1 MAGLLADVFSFGDT
15 AKRKVKGLLADPVG
29 TLQQFVGNENDRAGR
44 FNELTNSAAQE
55 MATRIKSGG
64 SGMGASEQRLA
75 GLLADAYNPAGMVV
89 WHGSPHKFAKFDS
102 SKIGTGEGAQA
113 YGHGLYLAES
123 PDVAKAYMTSA
134 SQQQDAI
141 AKNNMFLLDGV
152 PMSREQVNEAMS
164 RNGAANLMDY
174 MMDTLAHPTFKMPKR
189 FEGTEKEKI
198 WASVAPRLKLAKAPV
213 DTSTGN
219 LFKVDLPDEHIA
231 KMLDW
236 DKPLSKQH
244 PDVQSALGK
253 YGIDVTD
260 NGYDAKVKAAEN
272 AVKNAFERYSANPTN
287 DAYKAFLQLD
297 QEQRSLWNARASDM
311 TGKGAYESIAG
322 DQVDAANLLR
332 QAGIPGIRYLD
343 GGSRGT
349 GQGTSNFVVFP
360 GNENLLQIL
369 ERNGKPLNGLLD

>member
-44 FNELTNSAAQE
+44 LNELTNSAAQE

-123 PDVAKAYMTSA
+123 PDVAKSYLATGQA
-134 SQQQDAI
+134 VKAQDRPTEMVARAI
-141 AKNNMFLLDGV
+141 D
-152 PMSREQVNEAMS
+152 
-164 RNGAANLMDY
+164 AAGGD
-174 MMDTLAHPTFKMPKR
+174 D
-189 FEGTEKEKI
+189 
-198 WASVAPRLKLAKAPV
+198 VAAKAWLQKRLS
-213 DTSTGN
+213 TSLPEFRDIYESALSGFDK
-219 LFKVDLPDEHIA
+219 LKPQGSSLYKVDLPDEHIA

-236 DKPLSKQH
+236 DAPLSKQ
-244 PDVQSALGK
+244 PKEVQAALK
-253 YGIDVTD
+253 KTRSMLPP
-260 NGYDAKVKAAEN
+260 N
-272 AVKNAFERYSANPTN
+272 AM
-287 DAYKAFLQLD
+287 DDLGG
-297 QEQRSLWNARASDM
+297 DM
-311 TGKGAYESIAG
+311 
-322 DQVDAANLLR
+322 NLLYNPANTGADFLGTMNSLQPNLGETALR
-332 QAGIPGIRYLD
+332 NAGIPGIRYLD